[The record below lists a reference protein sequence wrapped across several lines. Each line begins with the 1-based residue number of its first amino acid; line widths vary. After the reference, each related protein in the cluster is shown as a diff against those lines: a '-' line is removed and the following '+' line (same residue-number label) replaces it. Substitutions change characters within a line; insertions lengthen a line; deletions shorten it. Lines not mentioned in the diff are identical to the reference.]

1 MNSFRRLWTPSG
13 KSWRQVPADIGT
25 QLHIR
30 ETAREEP
37 FGSSRAAI
45 CFSCADSFAAYF
57 LYHIVPPEVLR
68 ATGNCKS
75 GAYVRRDRPV
85 ILWTDGMKSFTENLV
100 IAACQQDDGDEQLCG
115 ASFGYDLYDQI
126 VPCPGQRMRRDLQ
139 RDARQRHVAVALL
152 QIDGQRLSG
161 LHLPALGRVQ
171 RQREPLLAAL

>member
-1 MNSFRRLWTPSG
+1 M
-13 KSWRQVPADIGT
+13 
-25 QLHIR
+25 
-30 ETAREEP
+30 E
-37 FGSSRAAI
+37 
-45 CFSCADSFAAYF
+45 
-57 LYHIVPPEVLR
+57 
-68 ATGNCKS
+68 
-75 GAYVRRDRPV
+75 
-85 ILWTDGMKSFTENLV
+85 SFTENLV

-171 RQREPLLAAL
+171 RQREPRCWRRCRFSKVIVIF

>member
-30 ETAREEP
+30 KTAREEP

-139 RDARQRHVAVALL
+139 RDTRQRHVAVAML

-161 LHLPALGRVQ
+161 LLLPALRRVQ

>member
-1 MNSFRRLWTPSG
+1 M
-13 KSWRQVPADIGT
+13 
-25 QLHIR
+25 
-30 ETAREEP
+30 
-37 FGSSRAAI
+37 
-45 CFSCADSFAAYF
+45 DSFFAHF
-57 LYHIVPPEVLR
+57 LHPIVLPEVLR
-68 ATGNCKS
+68 ATGDCKS

-85 ILWTDGMKSFTENLV
+85 ILWTDGMGSFTENLV

-161 LHLPALGRVQ
+161 LKLPALGRVQ